1 VEQPVLESRCSH
13 NDAAGDTPS
22 PEKKSKV
29 DDAVEGEAVEE
40 WWKLWRE
47 GESGGCVA
55 AAANGYPRFIDD
67 LSSVNAKVAAA
78 SSRPNHGTSTAADET
93 ADELVTHRDQPAPTA
108 PDPRPSPD
116 DETEDP
122 GLPRRS
128 NRARK
133 PNPRYA
139 NA

>member
-1 VEQPVLESRCSH
+1 VEQPVLESRCCH

-93 ADELVTHRDQPAPTA
+93 ADELWRLWREGHGSSAPQVSLVIYTLCCLLRSF
-108 PDPRPSPD
+108 DPPYSD
-116 DETEDP
+116 
-122 GLPRRS
+122 
-128 NRARK
+128 
-133 PNPRYA
+133 
-139 NA
+139 